1 MTLSDV
7 EKVARRAGI
16 TEEEARTALYG
27 GERGRRWVAPVK
39 VRATRESVHAR
50 ADDAPDAEARE
61 DVEDEWVVEGHA
73 AVFDDPTMLYPW
85 LKETV
90 KRGAFKRVLTENPD
104 VRYMENHTGRPYA
117 RTTNGTLTVEE
128 RPRGLFQR
136 AELDGRRQD
145 ARDHWHAVERGDIS
159 QQSFAFT
166 IQRSEL
172 RTCECE
178 QMCEC
183 VWERDILEVGS
194 LLDVGG
200 VTYPAYPSSD
210 VQVARE
216 SSEQP
221 DERDASASDE
231 ERCDEAP
238 GTDTSQACSGS
249 DQAAAIRLHL
259 TLSER
264 STHHVPGT
272 QAGAG
277 AGRGAAAHD
286 R

>member
-1 MTLSDV
+1 MTDSDV
-7 EKVARRAGI
+7 TKVAARAGI
-16 TEEEARTALYG
+16 TEDEAREALYG
-27 GERGRRWVAPVK
+27 GERGRRWIAPVK
-39 VRATRESVHAR
+39 VRASRETLQER
-50 ADDAPDAEARE
+50 ADGEEAPRE
-61 DVEDEWVVEGHA
+61 NDENDLVVEGHA
-73 AVFDDPTMLYPW
+73 AVFDEPTMLYSW
-85 LKETV
+85 LQETV
-90 KRGAFKRVLTENPD
+90 KRGAFKRVLTESPD

-117 RTTNGTLTVEE
+117 RTTNGTLIVEE
-128 RPRGLFQR
+128 RPRGLYQR
-136 AELDGRRQD
+136 ATLDGRRQD

-166 IQRSEL
+166 IKRSEL

-178 QMCEC
+178 QMCDC
-183 VWERDILEVGS
+183 VWERDILEVGD

-200 VTYPAYPSSD
+200 VTYPAYPTSD

-231 ERCDEAP
+231 ERCDEASDA
-238 GTDTSQACSGS
+238 DTSPACSGS

-264 STHHVPGT
+264 STNHVPGT

-277 AGRGAAAHD
+277 AGRSAAARD